1 MLISNGNSFITV
13 QMEVI
18 LSLIMLVVW
27 GIKNQ
32 MSLLN
37 QGIFEN
43 ISVIIQLLSFLIM
56 TTVIIL
62 FSP

>member
-56 TTVIIL
+56 TSVIIL
-62 FSP
+62 FSS